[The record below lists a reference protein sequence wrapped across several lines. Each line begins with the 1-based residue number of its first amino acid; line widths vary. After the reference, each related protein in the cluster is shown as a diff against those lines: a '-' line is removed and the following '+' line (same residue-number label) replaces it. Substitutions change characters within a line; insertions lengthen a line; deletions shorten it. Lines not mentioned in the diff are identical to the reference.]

1 MKEKNIVTLSRCEY
15 SNIIHQLPLPQIW
28 CTLALLWEDLD
39 VALRWHLAIVKKMD
53 PSVHDKRP

>member
-28 CTLALLWEDLD
+28 GALALLWEDLH
-39 VALRWHLAIVKKMD
+39 VALRWHLAIVRKMD
-53 PSVHDKRP
+53 PIVHHTRP